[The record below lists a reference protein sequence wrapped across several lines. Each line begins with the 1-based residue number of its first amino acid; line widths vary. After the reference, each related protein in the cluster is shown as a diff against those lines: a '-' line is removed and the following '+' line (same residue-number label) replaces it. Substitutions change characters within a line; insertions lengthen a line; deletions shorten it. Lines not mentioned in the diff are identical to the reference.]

1 MRQSLL
7 LLAAAASA
15 QTRITNWEEQH
26 QRFVRQAAFEDLLSW
41 FRQRCVDA
49 GGFVVP
55 GLSQRPG
62 GIRNVFLPSGAKSG
76 DALLRI
82 PRQCLLD
89 GWRALAKGASLTPDA
104 EVVRVRVQTKEP
116 NLKLGWLHGNET
128 CVDRHESCGPWSV
141 LGECK
146 NNPTWMRPH
155 CPVSCKVVQGCT
167 SSKPR
172 ILVEDVSTE
181 TWTSVKAVVGDL
193 LLALRGD
200 EVLFVREVDGPAD
213 VTVVAS

>member
-7 LLAAAASA
+7 LLAAAATASA

-62 GIRNVFLPSGAKSG
+62 GIRNVFLPRGAKSG

-82 PRQCLLD
+82 PRQCLGTLC
-89 GWRALAKGASLTPDA
+89 S
-104 EVVRVRVQTKEP
+104 
-116 NLKLGWLHGNET
+116 
-128 CVDRHESCGPWSV
+128 
-141 LGECK
+141 
-146 NNPTWMRPH
+146 
-155 CPVSCKVVQGCT
+155 
-167 SSKPR
+167 
-172 ILVEDVSTE
+172 
-181 TWTSVKAVVGDL
+181 
-193 LLALRGD
+193 
-200 EVLFVREVDGPAD
+200 
-213 VTVVAS
+213 

>member
-1 MRQSLL
+1 MVSFSIL
-7 LLAAAASA
+7 
-15 QTRITNWEEQH
+15 
-26 QRFVRQAAFEDLLSW
+26 
-41 FRQRCVDA
+41 
-49 GGFVVP
+49 
-55 GLSQRPG
+55 RPFG
-62 GIRNVFLPSGAKSG
+62 PS
-76 DALLRI
+76 RETI
-82 PRQCLLD
+82 
-89 GWRALAKGASLTPDA
+89 
-104 EVVRVRVQTKEP
+104 
-116 NLKLGWLHGNET
+116 KLGWLHGNET
-128 CVDRHESCGPWSV
+128 CVDRHESCGPWSK

-155 CPVSCKVVQGCT
+155 CPVSCKVVSGCT
-167 SSKPR
+167 ASEPR

>member
-1 MRQSLL
+1 M
-7 LLAAAASA
+7 
-15 QTRITNWEEQH
+15 
-26 QRFVRQAAFEDLLSW
+26 VRL
-41 FRQRCVDA
+41 
-49 GGFVVP
+49 
-55 GLSQRPG
+55 
-62 GIRNVFLPSGAKSG
+62 
-76 DALLRI
+76 
-82 PRQCLLD
+82 
-89 GWRALAKGASLTPDA
+89 
-104 EVVRVRVQTKEP
+104 
-116 NLKLGWLHGNET
+116 WLHGNET

-146 NNPTWMRPH
+146 NNPTWMKPH
-155 CPVSCKVVQGCT
+155 CPVSCKVVSGCT

>member
-1 MRQSLL
+1 MTRDNHRRRSHVAEYHIKFALVRLGTAGVARQ
-7 LLAAAASA
+7 
-15 QTRITNWEEQH
+15 
-26 QRFVRQAAFEDLLSW
+26 D
-41 FRQRCVDA
+41 
-49 GGFVVP
+49 
-55 GLSQRPG
+55 
-62 GIRNVFLPSGAKSG
+62 
-76 DALLRI
+76 
-82 PRQCLLD
+82 
-89 GWRALAKGASLTPDA
+89 
-104 EVVRVRVQTKEP
+104 
-116 NLKLGWLHGNET
+116 GNET
-128 CVDRHESCGPWSV
+128 CVDRHESCGPWSK

-155 CPVSCKVVQGCT
+155 CPVSCKVVSGCT
-167 SSKPR
+167 ASAPR

>member
-1 MRQSLL
+1 MRQKSLLL

-26 QRFVRQAAFEDLLSW
+26 QRFVRQAAL
-41 FRQRCVDA
+41 
-49 GGFVVP
+49 
-55 GLSQRPG
+55 
-62 GIRNVFLPSGAKSG
+62 
-76 DALLRI
+76 
-82 PRQCLLD
+82 
-89 GWRALAKGASLTPDA
+89 
-104 EVVRVRVQTKEP
+104 
-116 NLKLGWLHGNET
+116 
-128 CVDRHESCGPWSV
+128 DRHESCGPWSK

-155 CPVSCKVVQGCT
+155 CPVSCKVVSGCT

>member
-1 MRQSLL
+1 MLVVNRDTTNRRITRHEASHVAESTNIKLHQLVRLL
-7 LLAAAASA
+7 LV
-15 QTRITNWEEQH
+15 TRGYH
-26 QRFVRQAAFEDLLSW
+26 DV
-41 FRQRCVDA
+41 
-49 GGFVVP
+49 
-55 GLSQRPG
+55 
-62 GIRNVFLPSGAKSG
+62 
-76 DALLRI
+76 
-82 PRQCLLD
+82 LD

-128 CVDRHESCGPWSV
+128 CVDRHESCGPWSK

-155 CPVSCKVVQGCT
+155 CPVSCKVVSGCT

>member
-1 MRQSLL
+1 M
-7 LLAAAASA
+7 
-15 QTRITNWEEQH
+15 
-26 QRFVRQAAFEDLLSW
+26 
-41 FRQRCVDA
+41 
-49 GGFVVP
+49 
-55 GLSQRPG
+55 
-62 GIRNVFLPSGAKSG
+62 
-76 DALLRI
+76 
-82 PRQCLLD
+82 
-89 GWRALAKGASLTPDA
+89 
-104 EVVRVRVQTKEP
+104 
-116 NLKLGWLHGNET
+116 
-128 CVDRHESCGPWSV
+128 DRHESCGPWSN

-155 CPVSCKVVQGCT
+155 CPVSCKVVSGCT

>member
-7 LLAAAASA
+7 LLAAAATASA

-76 DALLRI
+76 DALPKRGR
-82 PRQCLLD
+82 PSRPSSATCC
-89 GWRALAKGASLTPDA
+89 WRCGAT
-104 EVVRVRVQTKEP
+104 R
-116 NLKLGWLHGNET
+116 
-128 CVDRHESCGPWSV
+128 SCS
-141 LGECK
+141 
-146 NNPTWMRPH
+146 
-155 CPVSCKVVQGCT
+155 
-167 SSKPR
+167 
-172 ILVEDVSTE
+172 
-181 TWTSVKAVVGDL
+181 
-193 LLALRGD
+193 
-200 EVLFVREVDGPAD
+200 
-213 VTVVAS
+213 

>member
-1 MRQSLL
+1 M
-7 LLAAAASA
+7 
-15 QTRITNWEEQH
+15 
-26 QRFVRQAAFEDLLSW
+26 
-41 FRQRCVDA
+41 
-49 GGFVVP
+49 
-55 GLSQRPG
+55 
-62 GIRNVFLPSGAKSG
+62 
-76 DALLRI
+76 
-82 PRQCLLD
+82 LD

-116 NLKLGWLHGNET
+116 HLKLGWLHGNET
-128 CVDRHESCGPWSV
+128 CVDRHESCGPWSK

-146 NNPTWMRPH
+146 NNPTWMKPH
-155 CPVSCKVVQGCT
+155 CPVSCKVVSGCT
-167 SSKPR
+167 ASEPR

>member
-1 MRQSLL
+1 MRALL

-62 GIRNVFLPSGAKSG
+62 GIRNVFLPNGAKKG
-76 DALLRI
+76 DAL
-82 PRQCLLD
+82 
-89 GWRALAKGASLTPDA
+89 
-104 EVVRVRVQTKEP
+104 
-116 NLKLGWLHGNET
+116 
-128 CVDRHESCGPWSV
+128 
-141 LGECK
+141 
-146 NNPTWMRPH
+146 WMRAH
-155 CPVSCKVVQGCT
+155 CPVSCGVVSGCT
-167 SSKPR
+167 ASSPK

-193 LLALRGD
+193 LLALRDD

>member
-1 MRQSLL
+1 MRQSLLL

-76 DALLRI
+76 DALL
-82 PRQCLLD
+82 
-89 GWRALAKGASLTPDA
+89 
-104 EVVRVRVQTKEP
+104 
-116 NLKLGWLHGNET
+116 
-128 CVDRHESCGPWSV
+128 
-141 LGECK
+141 
-146 NNPTWMRPH
+146 
-155 CPVSCKVVQGCT
+155 
-167 SSKPR
+167 
-172 ILVEDVSTE
+172 
-181 TWTSVKAVVGDL
+181 
-193 LLALRGD
+193 
-200 EVLFVREVDGPAD
+200 
-213 VTVVAS
+213 

>member
-41 FRQRCVDA
+41 FRQR
-49 GGFVVP
+49 
-55 GLSQRPG
+55 
-62 GIRNVFLPSGAKSG
+62 
-76 DALLRI
+76 
-82 PRQCLLD
+82 
-89 GWRALAKGASLTPDA
+89 
-104 EVVRVRVQTKEP
+104 KEP

-128 CVDRHESCGPWSV
+128 CVDRHESCGPWSA

-146 NNPTWMRPH
+146 NNPTWMRAN
-155 CPVSCKVVQGCT
+155 CPVSCGVVSGCT
-167 SSKPR
+167 SGKPK

-181 TWTSVKAVVGDL
+181 TWTAVKAVVGDL

-213 VTVVAS
+213 LSLIHI

>member
-1 MRQSLL
+1 MRGLL

-26 QRFVRQAAFEDLLSW
+26 QRFVRQAAFEDL
-41 FRQRCVDA
+41 
-49 GGFVVP
+49 
-55 GLSQRPG
+55 
-62 GIRNVFLPSGAKSG
+62 
-76 DALLRI
+76 
-82 PRQCLLD
+82 
-89 GWRALAKGASLTPDA
+89 
-104 EVVRVRVQTKEP
+104 RVRVQTKEP
-116 NLKLGWLHGNET
+116 HLKLGWLHGNET
-128 CVDRHESCGPWSV
+128 CVDRHESCKPWSA

-146 NNPTWMRPH
+146 NNPTWMRAH
-155 CPVSCKVVQGCT
+155 CPVSCGVVSGCT
-167 SSKPR
+167 SGKPK

-181 TWTSVKAVVGDL
+181 TWTAVKAVVGDL